1 MRNIKT
7 YYHSKWALVFLCV
20 LVFFQ
25 LKSQDLHY
33 SQFYNSP
40 QNLNPALTGVFNGD
54 HRFVGSLRDQ
64 WRFVPVPWFTFSGT
78 YDRKLFL
85 GTSEK
90 HFLGVGGFFNHDRQG
105 DGNFN
110 LTTLSAQGSYH
121 RILHPDHIV
130 SGGLSLGIAS
140 RGFNTQNFTWDKQWN
155 GDAFDPSLSSQ
166 EGFDNF
172 ERINFLDVGM
182 GLNYRWQKSNRTHID
197 LGGSVLHLMSPDNSF
212 YSFDLARLPRRW
224 TASLVGNFMLLN
236 FLDIQINGLY
246 QSQGEYNETIVG
258 GLGKIYISQ
267 AKGKAYQLHLGA
279 GYRTS
284 GSLFPT
290 VAMQVNN
297 IYASFSYD
305 LDNTFFNQTVGINRG
320 GPELHVRYIIA
331 NVKPLKA
338 AKICPIY

>member
-1 MRNIKT
+1 MRIFKT
-7 YYHSKWALVFLCV
+7 YFNSKLALLLLNV
-20 LVFFQ
+20 LFFY
-25 LKSQDLHY
+25 KINAQDLHY

-78 YDRKLFL
+78 YDRKLFVL
-85 GTSEK
+85 PGEK

-110 LTTLSAQGSYH
+110 LTSLAAQGAYH
-121 RILHPDHIV
+121 RIIHPKHII
-130 SGGLSLGIAS
+130 SGGISLGLAS

-155 GDAFDPSLSSQ
+155 GDVFDPSLSSQ

-172 ERINFLDVGM
+172 ERINFLDM
-182 GLNYRWQKSNRTHID
+182 GLGINYRWQKNNRTHVD
-197 LGGSVLHLMSPDNSF
+197 AGGSILHLFKPDNSF
-212 YSFDLARLPRRW
+212 YDFDLAQLPRRL
-224 TASLVGNFMLLN
+224 TTSLVGNFKLLER
-236 FLDIQINGLY
+236 LDVQVHGLY
-246 QSQGEYNETIVG
+246 QKQGVYNEMIMG

-267 AKGKAYQLHLGA
+267 ARGREYQLHIGA

-290 VAMQVNN
+290 VAVQYNN

-305 LDNTFFNQTVGINRG
+305 VDDTVFNETVGINRG
-320 GPELHVRYIIA
+320 GPEFHVRYIIA
-331 NVKPLKA
+331 NVKPLRA